1 MTPLTPDE
9 TRRYARQLVLKG
21 FGGPAQQRLKA
32 ARIAV
37 VGAGALGSPV
47 IAYLAGAGIGHLSV
61 IDNDQVALSNLH
73 RQVLHGIA
81 DLGTD
86 KVRSAEN
93 FVAARNPHVGFAGRA
108 ERLAPSN
115 AEALLAGHDVIVD
128 GSDNFAT
135 RRLVAETAE
144 RLGLPLVWGAVSM
157 FDGQVT
163 VFLPGP
169 GRPRLA
175 DLYPQ
180 SPDDADLPGCEVVGV
195 LGATTGV
202 IGTLMAAEA
211 IKLVTGIGEPLAG
224 RLLAYDGRGARFTEM
239 AYGVSGSGRAAP

>member
-1 MTPLTPDE
+1 MTLSADE

-61 IDNDQVALSNLH
+61 IDDDRVALSNLH
-73 RQVLHGIA
+73 RQILHGVAEI
-81 DLGTD
+81 GTS
-86 KVRSAEN
+86 KVESAQN
-93 FVAARNPHVGFAGRA
+93 FVMARNPHVGFAGLA
-108 ERLAPSN
+108 ERLTAAN
-115 AEALLAGHDVIVD
+115 AQALLAGHDLVID

-135 RRLVAETAE
+135 RRLVAQTA
-144 RLGLPLVWGAVSM
+144 RGLGLPLVWGAVSM

-169 GRPRLA
+169 GHPHLA

-180 SPDDADLPGCEVVGV
+180 NPDEADLPTCEIAGV

-202 IGTLMAAEA
+202 IGTLMAGEA
-211 IKLVTGIGEPLAG
+211 IKLVTGTGEPLVG
-224 RLLAYDGRGARFTEM
+224 RLLVYDGRGARFTEM
-239 AYGVSGSGRAAP
+239 AYGADGKDTVLP